1 MPGPEPDKPRP
12 ARTKRR
18 RFVRTVVRTVRPV
31 VVVLQAVYYA
41 VRVVRELMD

>member
-1 MPGPEPDKPRP
+1 MPGPEPEEARP

-18 RFVRTVVRTVRPV
+18 RIVRTIVRLLRPV